1 MALRV
6 VACFVFFSLPA
17 FFVRA
22 QESAPRTRISVF
34 FPVNRYVLLKDY
46 ANNAEALEVLDRH
59 LDESNPAA
67 INLVVIISAASPE
80 GPVARNM
87 VLSQRR
93 GEALRSYILAQRPD
107 LEDKIE
113 LRPVGEAW
121 TELSIIDESLP
132 LPERKKALRSHP
144 NWRQIVN
151 KKLPPLRYARL
162 ELTRESLSSFTLENP
177 LFPVPQQTLQ
187 VPQLITETTKLPS
200 IRPVI
205 GVSTNL
211 LYDLTYIPHYGLT
224 SIPSFSLE
232 YYPSRGHYTV
242 GADVEWPMWRHY
254 EDHRFMQVNN
264 LTFWVRRYFRAT
276 DGRFRG
282 GYLFASAN
290 AARYGIGWEAKGW
303 EGEGLGASLGAG
315 WKFLLGRRLFLDMGA
330 AVGGFY
336 SAYDP
341 YVYGFDATGR
351 YYYDF
356 AGDESQ
362 FTPRRKRLM
371 WFGPTRVY
379 ISLGVDLFN
388 RKKK

>member
-6 VACFVFFSLPA
+6 VVCFVFFSLPA

-132 LPERKKALRSHP
+132 LSERKKALRSHP

-200 IRPVI
+200 SRPVI

>member
-1 MALRV
+1 
-6 VACFVFFSLPA
+6 
-17 FFVRA
+17 
-22 QESAPRTRISVF
+22 
-34 FPVNRYVLLKDY
+34 
-46 ANNAEALEVLDRH
+46 
-59 LDESNPAA
+59 
-67 INLVVIISAASPE
+67 
-80 GPVARNM
+80 M
-87 VLSQRR
+87 VLSQKR

-121 TELSIIDESLP
+121 TELSIIDESLS

-242 GADVEWPMWRHY
+242 GADVEWPMWRHH

-315 WKFLLGRRLFLDMGA
+315 WKFLLGRRMFLDMGA